1 MKLDLCVY
9 HLPWSQFTSE
19 GSHKFPKERCSWA
32 PKLIY
37 IRQGFSQYCQLIYLK
52 MHVLDENE
60 ENGAKNADSTID
72 DCWMTQGRRW
82 RQVPE
87 CNDVNGMVKSPKVN
101 GQEQLGENKI
111 QVEARMQSPQ
121 TWRECARRTFGAA
134 SSEDNFLGNIR
145 YQHAGS
151 LSQILMFSL
160 RCKNRI
166 FLNQCMVSFVWTQ
179 L

>member
-1 MKLDLCVY
+1 
-9 HLPWSQFTSE
+9 
-19 GSHKFPKERCSWA
+19 
-32 PKLIY
+32 
-37 IRQGFSQYCQLIYLK
+37 
-52 MHVLDENE
+52 
-60 ENGAKNADSTID
+60 
-72 DCWMTQGRRW
+72 
-82 RQVPE
+82 
-87 CNDVNGMVKSPKVN
+87 MVKSPKVN

-134 SSEDNFLGNIR
+134 PSEDNFLGNIR

-166 FLNQCMVSFVWTQ
+166 FFKSMYGVFCLNTTLKTFLVWGQHGHDLIVEWEEEWDGKTRWKRWSGWGSFVST
-179 L
+179 LSVGLVDVPLNLNPTYPACALKALGLLVADGALVVGGGKTFGAYK